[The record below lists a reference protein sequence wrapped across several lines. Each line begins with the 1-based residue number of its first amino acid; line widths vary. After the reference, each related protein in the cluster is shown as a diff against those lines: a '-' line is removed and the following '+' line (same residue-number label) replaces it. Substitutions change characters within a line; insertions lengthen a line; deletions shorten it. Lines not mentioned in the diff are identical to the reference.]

1 MASLRS
7 RLDQNYVENLLLWSE
22 SMFCEKVESFSDDPN
37 IDFISVNKV
46 NLIRLAFFGLIK
58 RNSLTFRL
66 FVA

>member
-1 MASLRS
+1 MKKI
-7 RLDQNYVENLLLWSE
+7 LLWSE
-22 SMFCEKVESFSDDPN
+22 SMFCEKVGSFSDDPN

-46 NLIRLAFFGLIK
+46 NVIRLAFFGLIK